1 MKVVAGVLV
10 TAVLGVGMV
19 GLAAVPASAST
30 KCSGDGDKGRCLT
43 ASAVKKHVS
52 VVESVPIENDSRKTI
67 TVTCAFERTITKSTS
82 ASISV
87 TGSVKVSIVKVVDL
101 STSVSVSNEVT
112 QTASTATKIAAT
124 IKLKPGQSVTCERT
138 YGYVSAKIREH
149 WWSGGSDH
157 YRNYTVKVPSYLGAR
172 VVD

>member
-1 MKVVAGVLV
+1 MRVLAGVLV
-10 TAVLGVGMV
+10 ATVLGTGLV
-19 GLAAVPASAST
+19 GLGAAPASAST
-30 KCSGDGDKGRCLT
+30 KCTGDGDAGRCLT

-52 VVESVPIENDSRKTI
+52 VVESVPIENDSSKTV
-67 TVTCAFERTITKSTS
+67 TATCAFERTITKGTS

-101 STSVSVSNEVT
+101 STSISVTSEVSQS
-112 QTASTATKIAAT
+112 AATATKIAAT

-138 YGYVSAKIREH
+138 YGYVTAKIKEH
-149 WWSGGSDH
+149 WWSGGRDH

-172 VVD
+172 IVD